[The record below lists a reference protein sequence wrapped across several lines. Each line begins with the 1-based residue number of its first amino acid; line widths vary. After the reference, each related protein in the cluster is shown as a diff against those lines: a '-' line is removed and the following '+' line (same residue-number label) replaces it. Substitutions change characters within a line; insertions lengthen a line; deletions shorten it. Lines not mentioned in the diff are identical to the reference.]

1 MARSSIISNLAD
13 IEIDGELWRSYD
25 KSMGKLYEVKELQGD
40 QRYPRYSRGYRRN
53 RRTACCAPSVTTPID
68 L

>member
-1 MARSSIISNLAD
+1 MARFYMNSNIAEM
-13 IEIDGELWRSYD
+13 EIDGELWRSYN
-25 KSMGKLYEVKELQGD
+25 KSMGELYEVEELQGD
-40 QRYPRYSRGYRRN
+40 QRYPRYSRGYRRD